1 MVSATVRSKY
11 LLILSDRVA
20 EGDKARLE
28 LVRRQ
33 AAGPGLVEVVERS
46 SELVELL
53 LGDALRV
60 PGQDLVLHLV
70 DGPVDRGDQ
79 LLPTDSESLHG
90 VLAVAVLEHEGL
102 LDLLVDPLQLLQV
115 RLELVD
121 GLLVLAEARQLV
133 FK

>member
-53 LGDALRV
+53 LGDTL
-60 PGQDLVLHLV
+60 
-70 DGPVDRGDQ
+70 
-79 LLPTDSESLHG
+79 
-90 VLAVAVLEHEGL
+90 
-102 LDLLVDPLQLLQV
+102 
-115 RLELVD
+115 
-121 GLLVLAEARQLV
+121 
-133 FK
+133 